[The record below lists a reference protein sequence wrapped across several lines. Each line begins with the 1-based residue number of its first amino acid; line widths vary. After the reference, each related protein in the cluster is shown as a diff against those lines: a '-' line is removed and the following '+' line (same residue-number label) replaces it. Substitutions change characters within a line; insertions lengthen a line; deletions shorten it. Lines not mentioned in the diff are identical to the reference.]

1 MDFNKRKLL
10 VNAFFSLQ
18 FHYCPLIWMCHNTY
32 NNKINRLHER
42 CLRLI
47 YSNKYS
53 SFEELKKTREKKGG
67 SKKLGKTT
75 LKKPSLIRVKVHTK
89 TSPGIMQEV
98 FPIKDQGH
106 YFLRNKRDFVIM
118 AFHYGL
124 ESINKI
130 R

>member
-1 MDFNKRKLL
+1 MH
-10 VNAFFSLQ
+10 FFSLQ

-47 YSNKYS
+47 YSNKCS

-98 FPIKDQGH
+98 FPKKDQGH

>member
-1 MDFNKRKLL
+1 M
-10 VNAFFSLQ
+10 
-18 FHYCPLIWMCHNTY
+18 
-32 NNKINRLHER
+32 
-42 CLRLI
+42 
-47 YSNKYS
+47 KYEGG
-53 SFEELKKTREKKGG
+53 EEGGGGG

-98 FPIKDQGH
+98 FQIKDQGH

>member
-1 MDFNKRKLL
+1 M
-10 VNAFFSLQ
+10 
-18 FHYCPLIWMCHNTY
+18 
-32 NNKINRLHER
+32 
-42 CLRLI
+42 
-47 YSNKYS
+47 
-53 SFEELKKTREKKGG
+53 KGGRRGGGGSG